1 MEDWFM
7 VFLALLNRLSDEQ
20 RQFIVEK
27 YLNYFL
33 SLADIEEGAAE
44 CSGVVSYGDT
54 TCPEMPF

>member
-1 MEDWFM
+1 MMTVKFRSK
-7 VFLALLNRLSDEQ
+7 FLALMNRLSDEQ

-44 CSGVVSYGDT
+44 CVRIV
-54 TCPEMPF
+54 